1 MRRLL
6 LLALLVPATI
16 WLFAVAWVSCADDY
30 RDALPLRT
38 FDGAAKEPGRDLTAP
53 FVDLT
58 KPADMSVGDSAMPGD
73 GMTTDGGTDGMPG

>member
-6 LLALLVPATI
+6 LIALLVPATI

-38 FDGAAKEPGRDLTAP
+38 FDGAAKDPGRDLAAP

-58 KPADMSVGDSAMPGD
+58 KPADLSTGDTAAPGD
-73 GMTTDGGTDGMPG
+73 GMTDGGTDGMPG